1 MSMDQILEAVRSFDG
16 ILELAPGQGSEFP
29 EISWGDHFFY
39 YAPDGRIPQN
49 VQPYATIV
57 TKDYPGDEQS
67 DLDPAGRWRLNI
79 HVGHARFTELTG
91 ESPRDFAAR
100 DFSATDVIMPHPVYG
115 SLGWIAVVNPGDRTT
130 ATVAELLR
138 SAHEDERRRV
148 LRRSQA
154 RDIPTE
160 NLDNTENLD

>member
-1 MSMDQILEAVRSFDG
+1 MSMDRILETVRSFDG
-16 ILELAPGQGSEFP
+16 VLELAPGQGSEFP

-39 YAPDGRIPQN
+39 YAPDGQIPQN

-57 TKDYPGDEQS
+57 TKDYPGDQQS
-67 DLDPAGRWRLNI
+67 ELDPAGRWRVNI

-100 DFSATDVIMPHPVYG
+100 DFPSRDFSETDVIMPHPVYG

-130 ATVAELLR
+130 ATVVDLLR

-154 RDIPTE
+154 RDASTE
-160 NLDNTENLD
+160 DDD